1 MELSKNLVCTLLC
14 FLPFTVFSQRYISG
28 HITDIDNYFNKQI
41 DVYPQEKI
49 HLHTDRNYYVPGE
62 KIWFKA
68 YIVDAATHQ
77 FPTLSQYVYVE
88 LISPAD
94 TLVSRV
100 MIRQTD
106 DMFYGHL
113 PIAEVIPEGN
123 YTLRAYT
130 RFMENMGDDYF
141 FKKNIRI
148 GNLSSNM
155 SSKSQSSPKFP
166 LSQNI
171 KNTQTARNDFDITF
185 FPEGGN
191 PVEGSL
197 CKIAFKAINISGSS
211 AIITGKLFD
220 DSGIEIT
227 DVRTLHAGMGIFV
240 YTPMPG
246 KKYILKCRN
255 ENGLEKQFELPQT
268 NPRAYTITASQ
279 RGTNL
284 LIEVQ
289 RSTQAP
295 DMPLYLLAHCRGMIL
310 HFAEWEKE
318 KKAAVF
324 SQDMFPAGVIQFVL
338 FDGQMNP
345 LSERLVFSKN
355 EMSEKLEFQTDKEAY
370 KIRDR
375 ITATLYPSPS
385 GRAGVGLFS
394 VAVTDDKDVDVDE
407 STTILSSLLL
417 SSELKGYIENP
428 AYYLLDNP
436 ASNAALDLLMMT
448 HGWRRYNIPEVAKGN
463 PESPKIPFQEG
474 QVISGQVKSLLLAR
488 PVADSEVLIMAEDVG
503 VEVAS
508 SDKDGLFVFADLEF
522 PDSTKFF
529 IQALN
534 SNVQIDLKNESFPKP
549 VYALQNPVFVE
560 TDNYPSLQ
568 TDAFIVKAQQRA
580 RYDEDMQ
587 VINLEEVVVSATRIE
602 KKDES
607 RLRFYANAYSD
618 ITLSRELFDK
628 RNYSLVLDYLI
639 ENLRG
644 IIALPNGEIRFMR
657 VRTTGSSRP
666 LILIDG
672 FEQPWPDGPLRH
684 RKESP
689 LENVPVSAIESIDV
703 FNGPSSAIFGM
714 RGANGAIS
722 ITTRRGE
729 NSPIIEKPNHTVYT
743 PLGYQKPVE
752 FYSPKYE
759 TLESKHLTIP
769 DYRTTIFWKPDVV
782 ISDDTDEATFE
793 FYSSDFPTTYSV
805 VIEGLTIDGQIVRQV
820 EKIRVE

>member
-1 MELSKNLVCTLLC
+1 MGC
-14 FLPFTVFSQRYISG
+14 FLLWLIPIALIGQHNIM
-28 HITDIDNYFNKQI
+28 DEIDERFNMQLEA
-41 DVYPQEKI
+41 YPQEKI

-68 YIVDAATHQ
+68 YVIDAVTHQ
-77 FPTLSQYVYVE
+77 FPTFSRYVYVE

-94 TLVSRV
+94 TLVNRV

-130 RFMENMGDDYF
+130 RYMDNLGDDYF

-155 SSKSQSSPKFP
+155 SSKSQSSPKSP
-166 LSQNI
+166 LSKNI
-171 KNTQTARNDFDITF
+171 KNTQTARDDFDVTF

-197 CKIAFKAINISGSS
+197 CKIAFKAINKSGSS
-211 AIITGKLFD
+211 AIITGKLID
-220 DSGIEIT
+220 NAGIEIT
-227 DVRTLHAGMGIFV
+227 DVKTLHAGMGMFV
-240 YTPMPG
+240 YTPMAG
-246 KKYILKCRN
+246 KRYMLKCRN

-355 EMSEKLEFQTDKEAY
+355 GMSEKLEFQTDKEAY

-375 ITATLYPSPS
+375 ITATLSPSHS

-394 VAVTDDKDVDVDE
+394 VAVTDDKDVEVDE

-428 AYYLLDNP
+428 AYYLQDNP

-508 SDKDGLFVFADLEF
+508 SDRDGLFVFADLEF
-522 PDSTKFF
+522 PDSTSFF

-534 SNVQIDLKNESFPKP
+534 SRGRDNVQITVNNESFPKP
-549 VYALQNPVFVE
+549 VYAQQNPTFVE
-560 TDNYPSLQ
+560 TDNVPSLQ
-568 TDAFIVKAQQRA
+568 TNTFIEKAELRA
-580 RYDEDMQ
+580 KYDEDMQ
-587 VINLEEVVVSATRIE
+587 VIYLDEVVVTAKRTE
-602 KKDES
+602 KNDP
-607 RLRFYANAYSD
+607 RLRFWANEYSNTT
-618 ITLSRELFDK
+618 ISRTEIERF
-628 RNYSLVLDYLI
+628 NMVYVSDYLRLTSGVMVNPDGRVFI
-639 ENLRG
+639 RSFGANNRAG
-644 IIALPNGEIRFMR
+644 GGLPLVF
-657 VRTTGSSRP
+657 
-666 LILIDG
+666 IDG
-672 FEQPWPDGPLRH
+672 VEHYWPDKMDHPSQ
-684 RKESP
+684 SP
-689 LENVPVSAIESIDV
+689 LEHVTVNVIESIDV
-703 FNGPSSAIFGM
+703 FKGFSAAMFGM

-722 ITTRRGE
+722 ITTKRGE
-729 NSPIIEKPNHTVYT
+729 NVPLVEKPNLTVYT
-743 PLGYQKPVE
+743 PLGYQKPIE
-752 FYSPKYE
+752 FYAPKYE
-759 TLESKHLTIP
+759 TLEARQSLLP
-769 DYRTTIFWKPDVV
+769 DYRTTIFWKPDIV
-782 ISDDTDEATFE
+782 ISEETEGTTFE
-793 FYSSDFPTTYSV
+793 FYTSDFPTTYSV
-805 VIEGLTIDGQIVRQV
+805 VIEGLTLEGQIVRQV
-820 EKIRVE
+820 EKIKVE